1 MLWMSI
7 HDIVLNGY
15 VTEKK
20 LSRLYGLCCS
30 CLSDAHA
37 HALFGNAEIRLTEQK
52 LLSLVLSLSVEHLSA
67 NLSLSYFREEE
78 KREYYKKKVMT
89 KNKRT
94 MELR

>member
-20 LSRLYGLCCS
+20 LSRLYGLCCLAFRMRMRTL
-30 CLSDAHA
+30 CL
-37 HALFGNAEIRLTEQK
+37 EMRLTEQK

-78 KREYYKKKVMT
+78 EREYYKK
-89 KNKRT
+89 
-94 MELR
+94 E

>member
-7 HDIVLNGY
+7 HGIVLNGY

-67 NLSLSYFREEE
+67 NLLLSYFREEE
-78 KREYYKKKVMT
+78 EREYYKKK
-89 KNKRT
+89 
-94 MELR
+94 

>member
-1 MLWMSI
+1 MSI

-52 LLSLVLSLSVEHLSA
+52 LSVEYLSA

-78 KREYYKKKVMT
+78 EREYYKK
-89 KNKRT
+89 
-94 MELR
+94 E

>member
-52 LLSLVLSLSVEHLSA
+52 LSVEHLSA

-78 KREYYKKKVMT
+78 EREYYKK
-89 KNKRT
+89 
-94 MELR
+94 E